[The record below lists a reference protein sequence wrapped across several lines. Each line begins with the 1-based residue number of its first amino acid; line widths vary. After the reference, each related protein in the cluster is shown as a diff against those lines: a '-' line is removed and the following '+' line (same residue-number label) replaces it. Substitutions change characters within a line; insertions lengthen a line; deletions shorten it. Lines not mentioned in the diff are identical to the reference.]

1 MKVALRDRKLPSGKK
16 TMYLDIYHKG
26 KRRLEYLGIYLD
38 SNREKNKERKRLAEK
53 IRTKREVEL
62 QNNSFGF
69 VPESSKQKNFTAYLD
84 SIASEKT
91 KNSPTHNAAKLVREF
106 SGSILTFQQVDEKWL
121 NDFKKF
127 LLKKVSQNSAA
138 TYFQKVKQAL
148 KQAKMERIIDRDP
161 GELVRGV
168 KFVDTERVFL
178 ELNEVEKLAKTEC
191 REAEVKRAFLFSCFT
206 GLRFSDIKR
215 LSWKDIKEDK
225 LQLKQQKT
233 KSVIY
238 IPLTATA
245 QELLKKNVQIIDIDT
260 KLVFNLPQKWW
271 TNQILKEWAKEAGI
285 KKNISYHTSRHTFAT
300 MSLTYGND
308 IYVTSSL
315 LAHKNVKTTQVY
327 AKIVDEKKQKAV
339 DSFPKILIS

>member
-53 IRTKREVEL
+53 IRAEREMEL
-62 QNNSFGF
+62 QNNSYGF
-69 VPESSKQKNFTAYLD
+69 VPESSKQKNFTTYLD
-84 SIASEKT
+84 SIANEKT
-91 KNSPTHNAAKLVREF
+91 KNSPTHNVARYVKEF
-106 SGSILTFQQVDEKWL
+106 TGNILTFQQVDEKWL

-138 TYFQKVKQAL
+138 TYFQRVKQAL

-161 GELVRGV
+161 GEYV
-168 KFVDTERVFL
+168 KNIRLIDTERVFL
-178 ELNEVEKLAKTEC
+178 ELNEVEELAKTEC
-191 REAEVKRAFLFSCFT
+191 GNPEVKRAFLFSCFT
-206 GLRFSDIKR
+206 GLRFGDIKR
-215 LSWKDIKEDK
+215 LSWRDVKEDK
-225 LQLKQQKT
+225 LHLKQQKT
-233 KSVIY
+233 KSMNY

-245 QELLKKNVQIIDIDT
+245 IDLLKMNVKIIDIDT
-260 KLVFNLPQKWW
+260 KLVFKLPQKCW
-271 TNQILKEWAKEAGI
+271 TNQLLKEWAKEAGI
-285 KKNISYHTSRHTFAT
+285 KKNISYHTSRHSFAT

-327 AKIVDEKKQKAV
+327 AKIVDEKKKQAV
-339 DSFPKILIS
+339 DSFPQIKIS